1 MENDLVEI
9 KRNKAMT
16 TSLEV
21 AKIFGKRHD
30 HILRDIENL
39 KKDVP
44 NFGEMFVATTH
55 KDNYE
60 RNQKMYF
67 MNRDGFSLLVM
78 GFTGKEALQW
88 KLKYINA
95 FNTMESMLKERNTE
109 AWIEQRSQGKLVR
122 KDETNII
129 QQLIDYA
136 KSQGSNNSDKLY
148 MVYTKLA
155 NKMSGIE
162 DRDTANIKNLNALSF
177 IETIILNEIREGI
190 EKKID
195 YHIIYQNCKKHIEL
209 FKDVAYLN

>member
-1 MENDLVEI
+1 
-9 KRNKAMT
+9 
-16 TSLEV
+16 
-21 AKIFGKRHD
+21 
-30 HILRDIENL
+30 
-39 KKDVP
+39 
-44 NFGEMFVATTH
+44 
-55 KDNYE
+55 
-60 RNQKMYF
+60 
-67 MNRDGFSLLVM
+67 
-78 GFTGKEALQW
+78 
-88 KLKYINA
+88 
-95 FNTMESMLKERNTE
+95 MESMLKERNTDV
-109 AWIEQRSQGKLVR
+109 WIEQRSQGKLVR

>member
-1 MENDLVEI
+1 
-9 KRNKAMT
+9 
-16 TSLEV
+16 
-21 AKIFGKRHD
+21 
-30 HILRDIENL
+30 
-39 KKDVP
+39 
-44 NFGEMFVATTH
+44 
-55 KDNYE
+55 
-60 RNQKMYF
+60 

-95 FNTMESMLKERNTE
+95 FNTMESMLKERDTE

-162 DRDTANIKNLNALSF
+162 DRDTADIKNLNALSF